1 MKKNEITIWTSGTCG
16 HCQNMKTTLE
26 KENIEFN
33 EKINSEHKAEW
44 DNVVKLTG
52 IPTTPTLVI
61 NGSYF
66 IPGRDYGTPEQLVE
80 HIKNIN
86 LKAKDFPIELKLEE
100 GFKTLI
106 YSVNQGFNRLFQEL
120 RQQNQQQNP
129 PQSDIVTPQ
138 SNIITPKK

>member
-16 HCQNMKTTLE
+16 HCQAMKTTLE

-33 EKINSEHKAEW
+33 EKISSEHKAEW

-66 IPGRDYGTPEQLVE
+66 IPGRDYGTPEQLIE
-80 HIKNIN
+80 YIKNID
-86 LKAKDFPIELKLEE
+86 LEAKDFPIELKLEE

-106 YSVNQGFNRLFQEL
+106 YSVNQGFNRLFQQL
-120 RQQNQQQNP
+120 QQLE
-129 PQSDIVTPQ
+129 
-138 SNIITPKK
+138 KKNEPENNEK